1 MENFAAL
8 KGLKVLDFSHLLAGP
23 FATQILGD
31 YGANIYKIERAEIG
45 DDYRR
50 WHFWNKKVGGTEAA
64 TFLSWNRNKRSL
76 ALDMKSAKGKEIIYK
91 MVKECDVV
99 IQNFRPGVMNKLGYG
114 YEDLKKINPKIIY
127 CNGSGYG
134 RTGPYA
140 LRPGQDILVQGMSGL
155 TYNTGRA
162 DGPPVPVGAGMADQ
176 LGSYNMVI
184 GILSAIYYRD
194 KSGKGQE
201 IQVDLLS
208 CLLQHELQEFVAV
221 LNLNQEFERAKSG
234 IAHPGTAAPFG
245 VYKTKDN
252 KYISIAIASLELLAE
267 VLEDD
272 TIATNYKD
280 DGPKGAFGS
289 QIQFTKR
296 DEIFDHIESQTVKFT
311 SEYLL
316 NILLEKGA
324 WVAPVYTHKQVVD
337 DPQVKHMNMF
347 TTYSHE
353 KYGKVNTVSPA
364 VKMSETQ
371 PKITRPAPLVGEHG
385 HEILGEFGYSQNE
398 IEDFEKEKIITI
410 ERIAK

>member
-1 MENFAAL
+1 MENFSAL

-31 YGANIYKIERAEIG
+31 YGATIYKIERAEVG

-50 WHFWNKKVGGTEAA
+50 WHFFNKKVAGTEAA

-76 ALDMKSAKGKEIIYK
+76 AIDMKSSKGKEIIYNMTK
-91 MVKECDVV
+91 DCDVV
-99 IQNFRPGVMNKLGYG
+99 IQNFRPGVMDKLGYG

-140 LRPGQDILVQGMSGL
+140 KRPGQDLLIQGMSGL
-155 TYNTGRA
+155 TQNTGRA
-162 DGPPVPVGAGMADQ
+162 NGPPVPVGAGMADQ

-184 GILSAIYYRD
+184 GILTAIYYRD
-194 KSGKGQE
+194 QSGKGQE

-221 LNLNQEFERAKSG
+221 LNLNQEFERAESG
-234 IAHPGTAAPFG
+234 IGHPGTAAPFG
-245 VYKTKDN
+245 VFKTKDG
-252 KYISIAIASLELLAE
+252 YLSIAIATLDLLAE
-267 VLEDD
+267 VLGDE
-272 TIATNYKD
+272 TISSNYKD

-289 QIQFTKR
+289 EIQFTKR
-296 DEIFDHIESQTVKFT
+296 DEIFDHIEMNTKKFST
-311 SEYLL
+311 QYLL
-316 NILLEKGA
+316 DTLLEQGA
-324 WVAPVYTHKQVVD
+324 WVAPVYTHKQVLD

-347 TTYSHE
+347 TSYSHE
-353 KYGKVNTVSPA
+353 KYGKVKTVSPV
-364 VKMSETQ
+364 VKMSETP

-385 HEILGEFGYSQNE
+385 YEILEEFGYSKNE
-398 IEDFEKEKIITI
+398 IEKFENEKIISV
-410 ERIAK
+410 ERVEK